1 MAIYLGF
8 TMIKDDPVMTG
19 SLDDVLAWG
28 SDMLTT
34 NQVVKIAR
42 ARSERASVKIVADM
56 TSEGVCFVR
65 TPRVLP
71 FYKANKLCQRARA
84 IK

>member
-8 TMIKDDPVMTG
+8 TTIKDDPVMTG
-19 SLDDVLAWG
+19 SLDDVLAWCN
-28 SDMLTT
+28 DMLMTS
-34 NQVVKIAR
+34 QIVKIAR
-42 ARSERASVKIVADM
+42 ARPERASVKIVAEM
-56 TSEGVCFVR
+56 SSEGVCFVR